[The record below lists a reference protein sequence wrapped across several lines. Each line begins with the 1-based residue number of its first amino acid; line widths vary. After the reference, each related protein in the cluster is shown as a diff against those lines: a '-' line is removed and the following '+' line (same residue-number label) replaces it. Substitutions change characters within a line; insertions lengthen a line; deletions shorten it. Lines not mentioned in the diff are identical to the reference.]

1 MTLLWIFVIIF
12 CFSFL
17 LPDDKKETN
26 VKSFSETIFTSKFT
40 RGGNLFY
47 SERLIF
53 DKYNVTLKSN
63 DGVNSLYTTTRTQT
77 IPIKKITG
85 YKISRYLV
93 GCNITIIGDGFQNI
107 LAIGYTGEDSDK
119 IESKLKSLIN

>member
-47 SERLIF
+47 PERLIF